1 MSGRTARTDALILA
15 GGRSS
20 RMQGTTK
27 PTALVD
33 GVTLV
38 DRVVAATSFCTVTV
52 VVGPDSATSGTTTP
66 NPPWPRRVRR
76 TREDPPFGGPVRA
89 LAAGLAIT
97 VDDGDRPQDDDVVL
111 TLSADL
117 PYITEPALRL
127 LVRELLRDTT
137 VEAVFGT
144 DSTGRTQYLVGAW
157 RRDALVRGVTAA
169 LARCPA
175 DAERGPSIRDALP
188 DVVGTVALTGIDD
201 VDTPT
206 ELAAVRTAS
215 RRPSVEV
222 ARVLVGSRLT
232 AIAPRTASLAH
243 SLGGTLAEPLVA
255 ARPFPSFVTSAM
267 DGYAVRGDGP
277 WHVDDTVVVA
287 GATDDVVLDTGHAVR
302 IATGAAVPAGAS
314 VVRDEFVVLD
324 DDGLL
329 HRSAGAPVR
338 DDARRIAEDWDGGSE
353 LAPAGAVISPAVVS
367 AALSAGVI
375 RAATRPAPTV
385 RLVLTGDEIGDDT
398 APVAGRIRDTIGPV
412 MPTYLRSCGFSLVDV
427 AHCADTDDAFDA
439 AIHGSADSAPP
450 DVVVI
455 IGATG
460 GGAADRLD
468 DALRRAGAHRV
479 VDGLACRPGGSASVS
494 ELPDHRVVLGVP
506 GNPYAAVTTV
516 MLLGPA
522 ISAALTGRSVPIP
535 LTGTLATEV
544 NAGDVTRALPASY
557 VGSGTWRCEN
567 SVRTAHLAALVG
579 RDGIAVITAG
589 RSPGAP
595 VEIVPLPQR

>member
-1 MSGRTARTDALILA
+1 MDHMSGRTARTDALILA

-27 PTALVD
+27 PAALVD

-38 DRVVAATSFCTVTV
+38 DRVLGATSFCTVTV
-52 VVGPDSATSGTTTP
+52 LVGPDDVTAD
-66 NPPWPRRVRR
+66 PPGPRRVRR

-89 LAAGLAIT
+89 LAAGLAVT
-97 VDDGDRPQDDDVVL
+97 VDDGDGPRENDVVL

-232 AIAPRTASLAH
+232 AITPRTASLAD
-243 SLGGTLAEPLVA
+243 SLGGTLAEPLIA

-277 WHVDDTVVVA
+277 WHVDDAVVVA

-302 IATGAAVPAGAS
+302 IATGAAVPAEAG

-329 HRSAGAPVR
+329 HRSDGAPVR
-338 DDARRIAEDWDGGSE
+338 DDARSVAEDWDGGSE
-353 LAPAGAVISPAVVS
+353 LAPAGTVISPAVVS

-375 RAATRPAPTV
+375 RASTRPAPTV

-412 MPTYLRSCGFSLVDV
+412 MPTYLRSCGFALADV

-439 AIHGSADSAPP
+439 AIHGGADSAPP

-522 ISAALTGRSVPIP
+522 IAAALTGRSVPIP

-544 NAGDVTRALPASY
+544 DAGDVTRALPASY
-557 VGSGTWRCEN
+557 LGAGTWRCES

-579 RDGIAVITAG
+579 RDGIAVVTAG